1 MASASEEA
9 ELVRQDQTLVTAS
22 INARADL
29 SAAAVAT
36 NAAEKKR

>member
-1 MASASEEA
+1 MVSASEEA
-9 ELVRQDQTLVTAS
+9 ELVRQQQTQDTAS